1 MSLRTLTAIGLLLTA
16 QIGLAA
22 EFSVQLSD
30 SSGKPVRDAVIY
42 VESAAAKSVGAVAEV
57 DQINKEFV
65 PYVSVISA
73 GSKIRFPNKDN
84 IRHHVYSFSPAK
96 KFELKLYSG
105 VPSEPVLF
113 DKAGVVTLGC
123 NIHDWMLAYV
133 LVVDTPWFARSNSQG
148 QASLQLPPGPHKL
161 QIWHPDLAEPIPAQA
176 ITVTDRST
184 PLAVTATLRPR
195 PRSDAHY

>member
-1 MSLRTLTAIGLLLTA
+1 MSIRMITAIGLLLTA
-16 QIGLAA
+16 PIGLAA
-22 EFSVQLSD
+22 EFSVRVSD
-30 SSGKPVRDAVIY
+30 RSGKPIQDVVIY
-42 VESAAAKSVGAVAEV
+42 VESAAAKAVGTIAEV
-57 DQINKEFV
+57 DQINKEFA
-65 PYVSVISA
+65 PYVSVISV

-148 QASLQLPPGPHKL
+148 EASLQLPPGPHQL
-161 QIWHPDLAEPIPAQA
+161 QIWHPDLATPIPAQA
-176 ITVTDRST
+176 ITVTDRVT
-184 PLAVTATLRPR
+184 PLTITATLRAR
-195 PRSDAHY
+195 PSSEAHY